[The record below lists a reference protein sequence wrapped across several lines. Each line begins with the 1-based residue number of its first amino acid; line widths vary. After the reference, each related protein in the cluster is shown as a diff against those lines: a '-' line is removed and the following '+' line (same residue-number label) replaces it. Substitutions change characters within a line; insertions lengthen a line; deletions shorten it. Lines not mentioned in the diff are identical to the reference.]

1 MSSPAKA
8 RMASTESH
16 SDKVMNSVWLLP
28 SCRSS
33 HAPRLPGVWPYSAKP
48 VALMYSAYSS
58 ASAPGREPP
67 RRARSCLLG
76 SLGQEVDDDPGIEA
90 SVAGAGQHGQLRVG
104 HSPVEGEGVL
114 DGDLLVAVAD
124 HDERRAGVAG
134 EVGDG
139 EGGLLAVHPV
149 QLGLHDRE
157 VV

>member
-16 SDKVMNSVWLLP
+16 SDKVMNSVWSLP

-58 ASAPGREPP
+58 ASARWTVPSRC
-67 RRARSCLLG
+67 ARSCLLG

-90 SVAGAGQHGQLRVG
+90 SVAGAGRDGPLRVG
-104 HSPVEGEGVL
+104 EAPGGGEGWL
-114 DGDLLVAVAD
+114 DGGLLVAVAD
-124 HDERRAGVAG
+124 QGGRRAGVAG

-139 EGGLLAVHPV
+139 EGGLLAVHP
-149 QLGLHDRE
+149 
-157 VV
+157 